1 MHQTVE
7 MHKKECSELKDIVV
21 KYVDALE
28 RAAEGVSEDNMDVNL
43 AYSLQEL
50 AE

>member
-1 MHQTVE
+1 
-7 MHKKECSELKDIVV
+7 MHKKECSELKDVVV
-21 KYVDALE
+21 KYADALE
-28 RAAEGVSEDNMDVNL
+28 RATEGVCEDKMDVNL